1 MADKTSRSERV
12 QAVAESILQ
21 AFKTGR
27 LPKALAQVFLNPTPQ
42 DSPTRRW
49 SWRNRLLVALRR
61 ERDARGFRQWKK
73 VGRSV
78 KKGERAFHI
87 LGPVTRRIEE
97 KDDESGEVEESQK
110 VVGFV
115 TIPVF
120 GLSQTEGEPLPDE
133 EARFIEALPLLEV
146 ARAWEIEVTTA
157 PFHPRVGSL
166 GTYQPGR
173 ITLSVENLSTWAHEL
188 VHAADDRRG
197 ALGPSPKQERE
208 VVAELGGAV
217 LLECLGYETES
228 DRGGAWDYIQ
238 DHSETQNEAL
248 RLSSELLDRT
258 CAAVSLILRTAAE
271 LKAPDTTRIL
281 KLESPAEHP
290 AVLSPASSADGS
302 SSSLAL

>member
-1 MADKTSRSERV
+1 MGNKPTTSERV
-12 QAVAESILQ
+12 QAVAESILE
-21 AFKTGR
+21 AFKTGE
-27 LPKALAQVFLNPTPQ
+27 LPKALAQVFLDSTPE
-42 DSPTRRW
+42 DSPTRGW

-61 ERDARGFRQWKK
+61 ERDARGFRQWKQ

-87 LGPVTRRIEE
+87 LGPVTRRVEE
-97 KDDESGEVEESQK
+97 EDDATGEVEESPK

-120 GLSQTEGEPLPDE
+120 GLSQTEGEPLPDPDT
-133 EARFIEALPLLEV
+133 RFLVALPVLEV
-146 ARAWEIEVTTA
+146 ARSWKIEVTTA

-188 VHAADDRRG
+188 VHAAEDRLG
-197 ALGPSPKQERE
+197 ALQPSPKQERE

-238 DHSETQNEAL
+238 AHTDAPNEAF
-248 RLSSELLDRT
+248 RLSGDLLDRT
-258 CAAVSLILRTAAE
+258 CAAVSLILRTAGELEALGTSDTPELESSAE
-271 LKAPDTTRIL
+271 L
-281 KLESPAEHP
+281 P
-290 AVLSPASSADGS
+290 AVLSPASAPSP
-302 SSSLAL
+302 